1 MLGPLPPLH
10 RWIVCSLVLLV
21 CVGLGAWLAWTLPIP
36 LVAPMGACVGA
47 ALGVLRM
54 VLLVHDGSPRARD
67 RSRRTP

>member
-1 MLGPLPPLH
+1 MLGPLPPLY

-36 LVAPMGACVGA
+36 LVAPMGAGIGA
-47 ALGVLRM
+47 ALGVLLM
-54 VLLVHDGSPRARD
+54 VLLLHDRSPRERD